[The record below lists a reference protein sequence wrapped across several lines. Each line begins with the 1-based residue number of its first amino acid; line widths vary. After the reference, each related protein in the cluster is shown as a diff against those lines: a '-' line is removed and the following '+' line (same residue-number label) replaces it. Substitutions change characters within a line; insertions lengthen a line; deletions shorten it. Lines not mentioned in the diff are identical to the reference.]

1 MPQANLITNLV
12 VEEISLVP
20 LGANNKTFIIRKGDE
35 NIGNLWFLKKEK
47 LIMTDPKNE
56 PNKSAPIV
64 KSADVE
70 RLEKELA
77 DQKEKFEKEQKE
89 QKEKLEKEN
98 KALLEKLG
106 TTEAIAKA
114 ALEHAEIEKNAR
126 VEKEFISVAKE
137 NYPFLGDA
145 NKMGIVL
152 KAVSE
157 KLTKEQ
163 SEYITEIL
171 KSANEKISKSPLL
184 KEFGSNTDPVADDV
198 YSRINKM
205 AKEYSNTNKVSFA
218 DALTKVLSE
227 NSSLYDEY
235 IKGR

>member
-1 MPQANLITNLV
+1 MPQTNLISNLI

-20 LGANNKTFIIRKGDE
+20 LGANNKTFIIRKSDS
-35 NIGNLWFLKKEK
+35 NIGKLWFLQKENK
-47 LIMTDPKNE
+47 IMTNPNE
-56 PNKSAPIV
+56 QNTASQKTQLEKSDDI
-64 KSADVE
+64 KK
-70 RLEKELA
+70 LEKELL
-77 DQKEKFEKEQKE
+77 E

-98 KALLEKLG
+98 KALLEKLSA
-106 TTEAIAKA
+106 TEALAKS
-114 ALEHAEIEKNAR
+114 ALENAEKERNAR
-126 VEKEFISVAKE
+126 VEKEFISIAKE

-145 NKMGIVL
+145 NKIGVVL

-157 KLTKEQ
+157 KLTKEH

-171 KSANEKISKSPLL
+171 KSANEKISKSPML
-184 KEFGSNTDPVADDV
+184 KEFGSNADPVADDV

-205 AKEYSNTNKVSFA
+205 AKEYSDTNKVSFA

-235 IKGR
+235 LKGRQ